1 MFTGG
6 CVRTL
11 YYRSHIELYYAVH
24 QNPHPQLELALD
36 FRELLL
42 KLRAMGFQ
50 SHALRYNVGLGGG
63 CGAGGHRD
71 GGAGAARHYAVA

>member
-24 QNPHPQLELALD
+24 THLELALD

-63 CGAGGHRD
+63 CGAGGQRRD